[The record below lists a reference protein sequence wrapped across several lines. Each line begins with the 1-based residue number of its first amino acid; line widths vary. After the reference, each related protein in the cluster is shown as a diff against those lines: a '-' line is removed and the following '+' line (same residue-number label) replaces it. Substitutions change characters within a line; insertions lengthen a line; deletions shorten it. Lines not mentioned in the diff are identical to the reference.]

1 MNSTINIKI
10 INPNT
15 KQQLENA
22 LENMIIQQLIKNEE
36 EKMENCTY
44 N

>member
-1 MNSTINIKI
+1 MNSIVNIKI
-10 INPNT
+10 TNPNT

-36 EKMENCTY
+36 EKMENYTY
-44 N
+44 K

>member
-1 MNSTINIKI
+1 MVSKINIRI

-22 LENMIIQQLIKNEE
+22 LEEMIVQELIKNEE
-36 EKMENCTY
+36 RKSSID
-44 N
+44 